1 MGITLDQY
9 RKSIGRW
16 KGPTKKRVRPE
27 TPTDFDIKVVVMDGI
42 TLASPVLRQSS
53 KVSALLLSFLIIS
66 TIAGE

>member
-16 KGPTKKRVRPE
+16 KGPKKKRVRPE

-66 TIAGE
+66 TIVGE